1 VAGPRREEPPERTP
15 AADERILP
23 RQTVDAV
30 VARSAARLRLCYEDG
45 LRRDPDL
52 AGLITVRFSVDP
64 GGTVLLASDGGAT
77 VADPAAIRCVLAA
90 FAAMTFPARPGGE
103 AVWASYVVAL
113 PPS

>member
-1 VAGPRREEPPERTP
+1 VAGPRREEPPERAP
-15 AADERILP
+15 VADERILP
-23 RQTVDAV
+23 RQTLDAV

-77 VADPAAIRCVLAA
+77 VADPAVIRCVLAA